1 MSLVTL
7 PDGVN
12 NEGGPVVASNKSG
25 ANATNT
31 TANPYGDF
39 GTASCRGQV
48 SPTLCR
54 GWIRLCGRSAS
65 HGGLSSDWGFIKMP
79 QNTQTC
85 GHIPNILQG

>member
-1 MSLVTL
+1 MTIFLQFLTRRLLGLSVSLVTL

-12 NEGGPVVASNKSG
+12 NEVGPVVANKSA

-48 SPTLCR
+48 SSTLSK
-54 GWIRLCGRSAS
+54 GDGALWSVAGRLLTG
-65 HGGLSSDWGFIKMP
+65 D
-79 QNTQTC
+79 
-85 GHIPNILQG
+85 

>member
-1 MSLVTL
+1 MEIVTTFLLFLTRRLLGLSVSLVTL

-12 NEGGPVVASNKSG
+12 NEGGPVSNKSG

-31 TANPYGDF
+31 TAGNPYGDF

-54 GWIRLCGRSAS
+54 G
-65 HGGLSSDWGFIKMP
+65 
-79 QNTQTC
+79 
-85 GHIPNILQG
+85 

>member
-1 MSLVTL
+1 MEIVTTFLLFLTRRLLGLSLSLVTL

-12 NEGGPVVASNKSG
+12 NEGSPVASNKSG

-48 SPTLCR
+48 SSTLSKGDGALWSVGLWPLPCLPR
-54 GWIRLCGRSAS
+54 GIEL
-65 HGGLSSDWGFIKMP
+65 
-79 QNTQTC
+79 
-85 GHIPNILQG
+85 